1 MKEEYRSA
9 IEKIALSDNDK
20 ARILANVLK
29 TCGNAAE
36 LPSGDDSGESIA
48 AHSGLAERSL
58 RFSPKRIG
66 AVAAAFIV
74 LCVSVVLIRNQFI
87 TLDQD
92 YHKDGPVSPVT
103 MGAAEEVVWEEQIGR
118 AHV

>member
-1 MKEEYRSA
+1 MKEEYRTA

-48 AHSGLAERSL
+48 ARRPLAYARFNPRSSL
-58 RFSPKRIG
+58 RLSEPCFPAYEKGSA
-66 AVAAAFIV
+66 AVQYGQRRF
-74 LCVSVVLIRNQFI
+74 
-87 TLDQD
+87 
-92 YHKDGPVSPVT
+92 
-103 MGAAEEVVWEEQIGR
+103 
-118 AHV
+118 